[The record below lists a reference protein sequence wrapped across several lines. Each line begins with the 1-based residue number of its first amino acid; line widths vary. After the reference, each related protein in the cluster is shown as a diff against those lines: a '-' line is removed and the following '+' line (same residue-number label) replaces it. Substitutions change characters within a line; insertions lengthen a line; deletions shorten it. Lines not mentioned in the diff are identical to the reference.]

1 MDDLAGYLRTR
12 RSRVDPA
19 AVDIPTD
26 RRRVEGLRRE
36 EVAHL
41 SGISV
46 DYYVRLEQGRAT
58 QPSEQV
64 LDALARV
71 LGLDE
76 TERGHLYRLARQRRR
91 RAKAPGGR
99 VRPELLRVL
108 DLVADAPALIMDPRL
123 DVLAG
128 NRLAGLF
135 YGRSMPGLNTARHIF
150 LEEAERGLYADW
162 EKCTLDVVGHLR
174 LAAGKYP
181 EDPRLAPLI
190 GELAMGSE
198 RFRRLWARADV
209 RARTHGR
216 KAYRQPLVG
225 LLELHQENF
234 SLPDESGMELLVLSA
249 APGSPAEDG
258 REPGASYNLP
268 GTPYPP
274 CSESQCNLS
283 PRRSTDLSLQDLMRP
298 DNQLER
304 CCRRLGFD
312 CCPLSRWH
320 RCGPSSPAVTCRVM
334 QRTQG
339 GRRDPPGR

>member
-1 MDDLAGYLRTR
+1 MDDLAGFLRTR

-19 AVDIPTD
+19 SAGIPTD
-26 RRRVEGLRRE
+26 SRRRVEGLRRE

-41 SGISV
+41 SGVSV

-76 TERGHLYRLARQRRR
+76 TERGHLHRLARQRRR
-91 RAKAPGGR
+91 RAKAPASR

-108 DLVADAPALIMDPRL
+108 DLVADAPAVIMNHRL

-128 NRLAGLF
+128 NRLAGLL
-135 YGRSMPGLNTARHIF
+135 YGRPLPGLNTARHIF

-162 EKCTLDVVGHLR
+162 ENCTLDAVGHLR

-181 EDPRLAPLI
+181 EDPRLASLI

-209 RARTHGR
+209 CARTHGR
-216 KAYRQPLVG
+216 KAYQHPLVG

-234 SLPDESGMELLVLSA
+234 SLPDASGMELLVLSA
-249 APGSPAEDG
+249 APGSPTEDG
-258 REPGASYNLP
+258 LRLLAGLGAEGDDAHPSVNAQARE
-268 GTPYPP
+268 
-274 CSESQCNLS
+274 
-283 PRRSTDLSLQDLMRP
+283 
-298 DNQLER
+298 
-304 CCRRLGFD
+304 
-312 CCPLSRWH
+312 
-320 RCGPSSPAVTCRVM
+320 
-334 QRTQG
+334 
-339 GRRDPPGR
+339 

>member
-1 MDDLAGYLRTR
+1 MDDLAGFLRTR

-19 AVDIPTD
+19 TAGIPTD
-26 RRRVEGLRRE
+26 SRRRVAGLRRE

-41 SGISV
+41 SGVSV

-76 TERGHLYRLARQRRR
+76 TECGHLHRLARQRRR

-108 DLVADAPALIMDPRL
+108 DLIADAPALLMNHRL

-128 NRLAGLF
+128 NRLAGLLF
-135 YGRSMPGLNTARHIF
+135 GRPMPGLNIARHIF
-150 LEEAERGLYADW
+150 LEEAEHGLYADW
-162 EKCTLDVVGHLR
+162 ENCTLDVVGHLR
-174 LAAGKYP
+174 LAAGEHP
-181 EDPRLAPLI
+181 DDHRLASLI

-216 KAYRQPLVG
+216 KAYRHPLVG
-225 LLELHQENF
+225 PLDLHQENF
-234 SLPDESGMELLVLSA
+234 ASPDGSGMELLVLSA

-258 REPGASYNLP
+258 LRLLAGLDTDGGDVRP
-268 GTPYPP
+268 TD
-274 CSESQCNLS
+274 S
-283 PRRSTDLSLQDLMRP
+283 PRGSGSPPRA
-298 DNQLER
+298 
-304 CCRRLGFD
+304 RRARA
-312 CCPLSRWH
+312 PKE
-320 RCGPSSPAVTCRVM
+320 
-334 QRTQG
+334 
-339 GRRDPPGR
+339 

>member
-1 MDDLAGYLRTR
+1 MDDLASFLRTR

-19 AVDIPTD
+19 AVGISVDGY
-26 RRRVEGLRRE
+26 RRVEGLRRE

-41 SGISV
+41 SGVSV

-64 LDALARV
+64 LDALAGV

-99 VRPELLRVL
+99 VRPEVLRVL
-108 DLVADAPALIMDPRL
+108 DLVTGAPALIMDHRL

-128 NRLAGLF
+128 NRLARLLF
-135 YGRSMPGLNTARHIF
+135 GRPMPGLNTARHIF
-150 LEEAERGLYADW
+150 LEEAERGLYAEW
-162 EKCTLDVVGHLR
+162 EDCTLAVVGHLR

-181 EDPRLAPLI
+181 DDPGLASLI

-216 KAYRQPLVG
+216 KAYRHPLVG

-234 SLPDESGMELLVLSA
+234 ALPDESGLELLVLSA
-249 APGSPAEDG
+249 APGTPAEDG
-258 REPGASYNLP
+258 LRLLASLDGESGVAANAQVRE
-268 GTPYPP
+268 
-274 CSESQCNLS
+274 Q
-283 PRRSTDLSLQDLMRP
+283 Q
-298 DNQLER
+298 
-304 CCRRLGFD
+304 
-312 CCPLSRWH
+312 SR
-320 RCGPSSPAVTCRVM
+320 
-334 QRTQG
+334 
-339 GRRDPPGR
+339 

>member
-1 MDDLAGYLRTR
+1 MDDLASFLRTR

-19 AVDIPTD
+19 AVGIPTD
-26 RRRVEGLRRE
+26 SRRRVEGLRRE

-41 SGISV
+41 SGVSV

-71 LGLDE
+71 LGLDG
-76 TERGHLYRLARQRRR
+76 TEREHLDRLARQRRR
-91 RAKAPGGR
+91 RTRTPGGR

-108 DLVADAPALIMDPRL
+108 DLVTDAPALIMDHRL

-128 NRLAGLF
+128 NRLAGLLF
-135 YGRSMPGLNTARHIF
+135 GRPLPGLNIARHIF
-150 LEEAERGLYADW
+150 LEEAERGLYAEW
-162 EKCTLDVVGHLR
+162 ESCTLDVVGHLR

-181 EDPRLAPLI
+181 DDPRLTSLI
-190 GELAMGSE
+190 GELSMGSE

-216 KAYRQPLVG
+216 KAYRHPLVG

-249 APGSPAEDG
+249 APGSPTEDG
-258 REPGASYNLP
+258 LRLLTGLDTDPAGGAER
-268 GTPYPP
+268 PYA
-274 CSESQCNLS
+274 SDLTESQ
-283 PRRSTDLSLQDLMRP
+283 
-298 DNQLER
+298 
-304 CCRRLGFD
+304 G
-312 CCPLSRWH
+312 
-320 RCGPSSPAVTCRVM
+320 
-334 QRTQG
+334 
-339 GRRDPPGR
+339 

>member
-1 MDDLAGYLRTR
+1 MDDLAGFLRTR

-19 AVDIPTD
+19 AVGIATD
-26 RRRVEGLRRE
+26 SRRRVDGLRRE

-41 SGISV
+41 SGVSV

-71 LGLDE
+71 LGLDGI
-76 TERGHLYRLARQRRR
+76 EREHLGRLARRRRR
-91 RAKAPGGR
+91 RAKAPSGR
-99 VRPELLRVL
+99 VRPEVLRVL
-108 DLVADAPALIMDPRL
+108 DLVADAPALIMDHRL

-128 NRLAGLF
+128 NHLAALL
-135 YGRSMPGLNTARHIF
+135 YGRPLRGLNTARHIF

-174 LAAGKYP
+174 LAAGQYP
-181 EDPRLAPLI
+181 EDRRLASLI

-216 KAYRQPLVG
+216 KAYRHPLVG

-234 SLPDESGMELLVLSA
+234 ALPDDSGMELLVLSA
-249 APGSPAEDG
+249 APGSPTEDG
-258 REPGASYNLP
+258 LRLLAGLGRDSAAAH
-268 GTPYPP
+268 PP
-274 CSESQCNLS
+274 AQ
-283 PRRSTDLSLQDLMRP
+283 
-298 DNQLER
+298 
-304 CCRRLGFD
+304 
-312 CCPLSRWH
+312 
-320 RCGPSSPAVTCRVM
+320 VRV
-334 QRTQG
+334 
-339 GRRDPPGR
+339 RD

>member
-1 MDDLAGYLRTR
+1 MDDLAGFLRTR

-19 AVDIPTD
+19 TAGIPTD
-26 RRRVEGLRRE
+26 SRRRVEGLRRE

-41 SGISV
+41 SGVSV

-76 TERGHLYRLARQRRR
+76 TERRHLHRLARQPRR

-99 VRPELLRVL
+99 IRPELLRVL
-108 DLVADAPALIMDPRL
+108 DLVSGAPALIMNHRL

-128 NRLAGLF
+128 NRLAGLL
-135 YGRSMPGLNTARHIF
+135 YGLPMPGLNTARHLF
-150 LEEAERGLYADW
+150 LEETERGLYADW
-162 EKCTLDVVGHLR
+162 ENCTLDVVGHLR

-181 EDPRLAPLI
+181 EDPRLASLI

-216 KAYRQPLVG
+216 KAYRHPLVG

-234 SLPDESGMELLVLSA
+234 VLPNESGIELLVLSA
-249 APGSPAEDG
+249 APGSAAEDG
-258 REPGASYNLP
+258 LRLLAGLDADS
-268 GTPYPP
+268 G
-274 CSESQCNLS
+274 SA
-283 PRRSTDLSLQDLMRP
+283 RP
-298 DNQLER
+298 AAEAR
-304 CCRRLGFD
+304 I
-312 CCPLSRWH
+312 H
-320 RCGPSSPAVTCRVM
+320 E
-334 QRTQG
+334 
-339 GRRDPPGR
+339 

>member
-1 MDDLAGYLRTR
+1 MDDLAGFLRTR
-12 RSRVDPA
+12 RARVDPA
-19 AVDIPTD
+19 VVGIPTD
-26 RRRVEGLRRE
+26 SRRRVEGLRRE

-41 SGISV
+41 SGVSV

-71 LGLDE
+71 LDLDE

-91 RAKAPGGR
+91 RGKAPGGR

-108 DLVADAPALIMDPRL
+108 ELVTDAPAMLMNHRL

-128 NRLAGLF
+128 NRLAGLLL
-135 YGRSMPGLNTARHIF
+135 GGPMPGLNTARHIF

-162 EKCTLDVVGHLR
+162 ESCTRDVVGHLR
-174 LAAGKYP
+174 LAAGRYP
-181 EDPRLAPLI
+181 EDPRLASLI

-216 KAYRQPLVG
+216 KAYRHPLVG

-234 SLPDESGMELLVLSA
+234 ALPNEPGIELLVLSA

-258 REPGASYNLP
+258 LRLLAGLGADPGHPSPVDKEPAAS
-268 GTPYPP
+268 GDRPP
-274 CSESQCNLS
+274 DTQV
-283 PRRSTDLSLQDLMRP
+283 RR
-298 DNQLER
+298 
-304 CCRRLGFD
+304 
-312 CCPLSRWH
+312 
-320 RCGPSSPAVTCRVM
+320 
-334 QRTQG
+334 
-339 GRRDPPGR
+339 

>member
-1 MDDLAGYLRTR
+1 MDDLAGFLRTR

-19 AVDIPTD
+19 SAGIPAD
-26 RRRVEGLRRE
+26 SRRRVEGLRRE

-41 SGISV
+41 SGVSV

-64 LDALARV
+64 LDALAGV

-76 TERGHLYRLARQRRR
+76 TERGHLHRLARQRRR
-91 RAKAPGGR
+91 RAKAPASR

-108 DLVADAPALIMDPRL
+108 DLVAEAPAVIMNHRL

-128 NRLAGLF
+128 NRLAGLL
-135 YGRSMPGLNTARHIF
+135 YGRPLPGLNTARHIF

-162 EKCTLDVVGHLR
+162 ENCTLDAVGHLR

-181 EDPRLAPLI
+181 EDPRLASLI

-209 RARTHGR
+209 CARTHGR
-216 KAYRQPLVG
+216 KAYQHPLVG

-234 SLPDESGMELLVLSA
+234 SLPDASGMELLVLSG
-249 APGSPAEDG
+249 APGSPTEDG
-258 REPGASYNLP
+258 LRLLAGLGAESGDAQPTANVRIRE
-268 GTPYPP
+268 
-274 CSESQCNLS
+274 
-283 PRRSTDLSLQDLMRP
+283 
-298 DNQLER
+298 
-304 CCRRLGFD
+304 
-312 CCPLSRWH
+312 
-320 RCGPSSPAVTCRVM
+320 
-334 QRTQG
+334 
-339 GRRDPPGR
+339 

>member
-1 MDDLAGYLRTR
+1 MDDLAGFLRTR

-19 AVDIPTD
+19 SVGISTD
-26 RRRVEGLRRE
+26 SRRRVEGLRRE

-41 SGISV
+41 SGVSV

-58 QPSEQV
+58 QPSEQI

-76 TERGHLYRLARQRRR
+76 TEREHLYRLARQRRR
-91 RAKAPGGR
+91 RAKAPGMGVPPAGGWGR

-108 DLVADAPALIMDPRL
+108 DLVADAPALIMDHRL

-128 NRLAGLF
+128 NRLAGLLHS
-135 YGRSMPGLNTARHIF
+135 RPMAGLNTARHIF

-181 EDPRLAPLI
+181 EDPRLASLI

-209 RARTHGR
+209 RTRTHGR
-216 KAYRQPLVG
+216 KAYLHPLVG

-234 SLPDESGMELLVLSA
+234 ALPDEPSMELVVLSA

-258 REPGASYNLP
+258 LRLLAGLGA
-268 GTPYPP
+268 
-274 CSESQCNLS
+274 ESGGA
-283 PRRSTDLSLQDLMRP
+283 R
-298 DNQLER
+298 
-304 CCRRLGFD
+304 
-312 CCPLSRWH
+312 
-320 RCGPSSPAVTCRVM
+320 PAVNARV
-334 QRTQG
+334 RE
-339 GRRDPPGR
+339 

>member
-1 MDDLAGYLRTR
+1 MEDLASFLRIR

-19 AVDIPTD
+19 TVGIPVDS

-41 SGISV
+41 SGVSV

-76 TERGHLYRLARQRRR
+76 IERGHLTRLSCQRRR

-99 VRPELLRVL
+99 LRPEVLRVL
-108 DLVADAPALIMDPRL
+108 DLVTGAPALIMNHRL

-128 NRLAGLF
+128 NRLAGLL
-135 YGRSMPGLNTARHIF
+135 YGRPMPGLNTARHIF

-162 EKCTLDVVGHLR
+162 EKCTVDVVGHLR
-174 LAAGKYP
+174 LAAGEYP
-181 EDPRLAPLI
+181 DDPRLASLI

-216 KAYRQPLVG
+216 KAYRHPLIG

-234 SLPDESGMELLVLSA
+234 ALPSEAGAELVVLSA
-249 APGSPAEDG
+249 APGSAAEDG
-258 REPGASYNLP
+258 LRLLAGLGADVAR
-268 GTPYPP
+268 GG
-274 CSESQCNLS
+274 
-283 PRRSTDLSLQDLMRP
+283 RA
-298 DNQLER
+298 ER
-304 CCRRLGFD
+304 CERGEVR
-312 CCPLSRWH
+312 
-320 RCGPSSPAVTCRVM
+320 
-334 QRTQG
+334 
-339 GRRDPPGR
+339 GRSGR

>member
-1 MDDLAGYLRTR
+1 MDDLAGFLRTR
-12 RSRVDPA
+12 RSRVDPT
-19 AVDIPTD
+19 AVGVPTD
-26 RRRVEGLRRE
+26 SRRRVEGLRRE

-41 SGISV
+41 SGVSV

-91 RAKAPGGR
+91 RAKAPGKGFPPAGGWGR
-99 VRPELLRVL
+99 VRPELFRVL
-108 DLVADAPALIMDPRL
+108 DLVADAPALIMDHRL

-128 NRLAGLF
+128 NRLAGLL
-135 YGRSMPGLNTARHIF
+135 YGRPMPGLNTARHIF

-162 EKCTLDVVGHLR
+162 ENCTLDVVGHLR

-181 EDPRLAPLI
+181 EDPRLASLI

-209 RARTHGR
+209 RARAHGR
-216 KAYRQPLVG
+216 KAYRHPLVG

-234 SLPDESGMELLVLSA
+234 ALPDESGMELLVLSA

-258 REPGASYNLP
+258 LRLLAGLGANSSDAHPTVNVQVRE
-268 GTPYPP
+268 
-274 CSESQCNLS
+274 
-283 PRRSTDLSLQDLMRP
+283 
-298 DNQLER
+298 
-304 CCRRLGFD
+304 
-312 CCPLSRWH
+312 
-320 RCGPSSPAVTCRVM
+320 
-334 QRTQG
+334 
-339 GRRDPPGR
+339 

>member
-1 MDDLAGYLRTR
+1 MDDLAGFLRTR

-19 AVDIPTD
+19 AVGIPAD
-26 RRRVEGLRRE
+26 SRRRVEGLRRE

-41 SGISV
+41 SGVSV

-64 LDALARV
+64 LDALAHV

-76 TERGHLYRLARQRRR
+76 TEREHLCRLARQRRR

-108 DLVADAPALIMDPRL
+108 DLVAAPALIMDHRL

-128 NRLAGLF
+128 NRLAGLL
-135 YGRSMPGLNTARHIF
+135 YGRPMPGLNTARHIF

-162 EKCTLDVVGHLR
+162 ENCTLDVVGHLR

-181 EDPRLAPLI
+181 EDPRLASLI

-216 KAYRQPLVG
+216 KAYRHPLVG

-234 SLPDESGMELLVLSA
+234 APPDESGMELLVLSA

-258 REPGASYNLP
+258 LRLLAGLGADSGDAHPTVNAPARE
-268 GTPYPP
+268 
-274 CSESQCNLS
+274 
-283 PRRSTDLSLQDLMRP
+283 
-298 DNQLER
+298 
-304 CCRRLGFD
+304 
-312 CCPLSRWH
+312 
-320 RCGPSSPAVTCRVM
+320 
-334 QRTQG
+334 
-339 GRRDPPGR
+339 

>member
-1 MDDLAGYLRTR
+1 MDNLASFLRTR
-12 RSRVDPA
+12 RSRVDPSS
-19 AVDIPTD
+19 VDILTD
-26 RRRVEGLRRE
+26 SRRRVEGLRRE

-41 SGISV
+41 SGVSV

-91 RAKAPGGR
+91 RAKVPGGR

-108 DLVADAPALIMDPRL
+108 DLVVDAPAVIVDHRL

-128 NRLAGLF
+128 NRLAKLLYGLPI
-135 YGRSMPGLNTARHIF
+135 PGLNTARHIF

-162 EKCTLDVVGHLR
+162 ENCTLDVVGHLR
-174 LAAGKYP
+174 LAVGKYP
-181 EDPRLAPLI
+181 EDPRLASLI

-209 RARTHGR
+209 RARAHGR
-216 KAYRQPLVG
+216 KAYRHPLVG

-234 SLPDESGMELLVLSA
+234 ALPDESGMELLVLSA
-249 APGSPAEDG
+249 VPGSPAEDG
-258 REPGASYNLP
+258 LRLLAGLGVGSGAAQPVMNAQVRE
-268 GTPYPP
+268 
-274 CSESQCNLS
+274 
-283 PRRSTDLSLQDLMRP
+283 
-298 DNQLER
+298 
-304 CCRRLGFD
+304 
-312 CCPLSRWH
+312 
-320 RCGPSSPAVTCRVM
+320 
-334 QRTQG
+334 
-339 GRRDPPGR
+339 